1 MASTLILPRRSL
13 LGATTALLA
22 APALAQP
29 AAPLRVGLV
38 AVLTG
43 PQAALGTQLRDG
55 WMLGMR
61 HLNNQLGGRPT
72 ETLVIDDELRPD
84 VAVTKVR
91 AALERDKVD
100 FVVGVVFS
108 NILQAIIRP

>member
-1 MASTLILPRRSL
+1 MAFQDSSGLGRRTLLASS
-13 LGATTALLA
+13 AAVLA
-22 APALAQP
+22 APAVQAQP
-29 AAPLRVGLV
+29 APIKVGLV

-61 HLNNQLGGRPT
+61 QLNNQMGGRPV
-72 ETLVIDDELRPD
+72 ETIVIDDELRPD

-91 AALERDKVD
+91 AALE
-100 FVVGVVFS
+100 
-108 NILQAIIRP
+108 LHLAEAA